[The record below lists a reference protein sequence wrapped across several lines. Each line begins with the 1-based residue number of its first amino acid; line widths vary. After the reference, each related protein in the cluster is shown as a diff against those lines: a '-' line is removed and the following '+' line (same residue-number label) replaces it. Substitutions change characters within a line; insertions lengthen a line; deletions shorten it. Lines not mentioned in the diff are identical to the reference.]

1 MKRFVACLMV
11 LLLGM
16 PAGAAVSVKKDLDR
30 TTQELK
36 GVQQALRE
44 KRVEKER
51 AMLDEKTTRSE
62 LARIQKAHERLQR
75 EGETLR
81 RGILA
86 AEKKLAQASR
96 DLRAAGLERR
106 RRSDEL
112 CGSVDGY
119 YRLINTY
126 ARLYTTPV
134 TERLYRDALRNQQGC
149 LLTAMDREA
158 QSRQV
163 LERWRTA
170 DARLRTL
177 KKQQE
182 AMAAEQASLREQK
195 QELLKS
201 AIGRRVVAEEDIKKL
216 QESATAL
223 QQFIIRL
230 EKKRKRAEDEAVRKR
245 SMQGRKRSLHWPVN
259 GQIVARFGRNR
270 HPELDT
276 VTISNGIRI
285 QAQPGAPVTSVEK
298 GTVLFAGTFR
308 SYGQMVI
315 VDHGGGFCSIYGQL
329 GGIAVEE
336 EQTVIE
342 GGTVGSIART
352 GPAVLYFEIRS
363 DGQAEDPLLW
373 LEEKH

>member
-1 MKRFVACLMV
+1 MKRFTACLMV
-11 LLLGM
+11 LLM
-16 PAGAAVSVKKDLDR
+16 CVSADAAVSAKKDIDR

-36 GVQQALRE
+36 GVQQALRA

-62 LARIQKAHERLQR
+62 LARIQKIHERLQR

-81 RGILA
+81 RGIRA
-86 AEKKLAQASR
+86 AEHKLAQASR
-96 DLRAAGLERR
+96 DLKAAGLERR

-119 YRLINTY
+119 NRLVNTY
-126 ARLYTTPV
+126 ARLYTAPV
-134 TERLYRDALRNQQGC
+134 TERLYRDALRDQQGC
-149 LLTAMDREA
+149 LVTAMDKEA

-163 LERWRTA
+163 VERWRSA
-170 DARLRTL
+170 DARLRAL

-182 AMAAEQASLREQK
+182 AMAAQQESLREQK
-195 QELLKS
+195 QGLLRS

-223 QQFIIRL
+223 QQLIIRL
-230 EKKRKRAEDEAVRKR
+230 EKKRKRAEDEAARKK
-245 SMQGRKRSLHWPVN
+245 SMQGRKRSLRWPVS
-259 GQIVARFGRNR
+259 GQVTARFGRNR

-285 QAQPGAPVTSVEK
+285 QAQPGASVMAVAK
-298 GTVLFAGTFR
+298 GTVMFAGAFR

-329 GGIAVEE
+329 GGISVEE
-336 EQTVIE
+336 DQAVVE
-342 GGTVGSIART
+342 GGVIGSIARA
-352 GPAVLYFEIRS
+352 GPPVVYFEIRS
-363 DGQAEDPLLW
+363 EGQAEDPLLW
-373 LEEKH
+373 LEEKR